1 MVVDGGTSFEFND
14 GAIAS
19 MMIDL
24 KVLKN
29 TIPFVFQT
37 DGIGYLF
44 GSNNS

>member
-1 MVVDGGTSFEFND
+1 MNVGLYFL
-14 GAIAS
+14 
-19 MMIDL
+19 IDL